1 MINTLEEV
9 EKLSLAEKR
18 KIYELLLADEELQSS
33 LNDFSNN
40 DFLFQVLE
48 NLDNEMQEGKIKTIS
63 LEAFESRLLK
73 GEMQY
78 NIEIYELVYEQVI
91 DAANY

>member
-48 NLDNEMQEGKIKTIS
+48 KLDNEMQEGKIKTIS
-63 LEAFESRLLK
+63 LEAFESRLSK
-73 GEMQY
+73 RR
-78 NIEIYELVYEQVI
+78 NAI
-91 DAANY
+91 